1 MSRNH
6 TKVVTRHIWSEYME
20 YAEEYRHVFQYK
32 EIYKQ
37 RRETIERV
45 FADAK
50 ERHGLRYTML
60 RGLEKVKMQATLTFA
75 CMNLKKLAIWKHR
88 KRQPKP
94 PVHGKN
100 SFFEKI
106 KYRLLYKA
114 KIWQRVWI
122 TRCHICLRSDA
133 YSFRVCATLQNFL
146 IILFSFILPP
156 HRYLPPAS
164 WLLR

>member
-122 TRCHICLRSDA
+122 TRCHICLRPGA
-133 YSFRVCATLQNFL
+133 ACGLLFLNYSLLTL
-146 IILFSFILPP
+146 SV
-156 HRYLPPAS
+156 
-164 WLLR
+164 

>member
-88 KRQPKP
+88 KMLQKP
-94 PVHGKN
+94 SVHGKN
-100 SFFEKI
+100 SFFENTNYFI
-106 KYRLLYKA
+106 RQKYGSE
-114 KIWQRVWI
+114 
-122 TRCHICLRSDA
+122 CG
-133 YSFRVCATLQNFL
+133 
-146 IILFSFILPP
+146 
-156 HRYLPPAS
+156 
-164 WLLR
+164 